1 MPTPIPP
8 LAEQKRIVAKIEE
21 LLPLVDRYEQAW
33 SRLEAFN
40 QRFPEDMKKSLL
52 QWAVQGKLV
61 EQRPEE
67 GTAEALYQQIQAEK
81 RRLIKE
87 GKIKKEKPLPEIT
100 EDEAPF
106 EIPESW
112 KWVQLQDIAL
122 VIVDCPHST
131 PQYLDID
138 IGYYAIGT
146 KCMNS
151 RGEITKL
158 FNIDKLSKIS
168 SQSGSCNINRTCIA
182 DRFLINR
189 SSKVHM
195 LH

>member
-1 MPTPIPP
+1 MEPSGGVQPAVSRGHEKIPS
-8 LAEQKRIVAKIEE
+8 AMGHTG
-21 LLPLVDRYEQAW
+21 QA
-33 SRLEAFN
+33 
-40 QRFPEDMKKSLL
+40 
-52 QWAVQGKLV
+52 G
-61 EQRPEE
+61 
-67 GTAEALYQQIQAEK
+67 GTAPRGRNGGRTVPPDSGGKQ
-81 RRLIKE
+81 RLIKE

-100 EDEAPF
+100 EDGAPF